1 MPDDPATR
9 TPAENAPR
17 ASVADRRR
25 QERRLF
31 QRFPFNADVEVLEP
45 QSGTKIS
52 GRVTDLS
59 LGGCYVD
66 TLSPFS
72 ASTTVQI
79 RIVRGPHSFEAQAKV
94 TSSTVGLGM
103 GLAFVAAQ
111 PEQKRLLGSWIVEM
125 GGKLPRLQRQGNG
138 DAAGVASDGE
148 TSTVLTELVHVLM
161 RKGVLSETVGQE
173 ILKKMHR

>member
-1 MPDDPATR
+1 VPDGPITR
-9 TPAENAPR
+9 SPAEDAPG
-17 ASVADRRR
+17 ASVADRRK

-31 QRFPFNADVEVLEP
+31 QRFPFNADAEVLEP

-72 ASTTVQI
+72 ASTAVQI
-79 RIVRGPHSFEAQAKV
+79 RIVRGPHSFEAQARV

-125 GGKLPRLQRQGNG
+125 GGTLPHPRRQ
-138 DAAGVASDGE
+138 SDGDTAGAALDGE
-148 TSTVLTELVHVLM
+148 ASTVLAELVHALM
-161 RKGVLSETVGQE
+161 RKGVLSEVEGQE
-173 ILKKMHR
+173 MLRKMNR